1 MSLISFFE
9 RIYHQLLL
17 DDNVSRNFT
26 TYCDNIRKTIKS
38 LTIDLRSKEHM
49 LQETIENWRIY
60 HNLYETFE
68 KWLIDGEQILRRS
81 SDEKLVRKYISP

>member
-1 MSLISFFE
+1 LSLISFFE